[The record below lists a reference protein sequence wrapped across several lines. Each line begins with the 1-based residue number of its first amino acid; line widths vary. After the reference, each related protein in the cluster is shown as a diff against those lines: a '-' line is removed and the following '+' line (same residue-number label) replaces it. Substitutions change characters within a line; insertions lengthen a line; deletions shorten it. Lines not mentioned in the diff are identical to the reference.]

1 MRANGRY
8 RVISSETPTTAL
20 SLERRCAARTRRFL
34 SAAIP
39 FIDSLSTQSATT
51 PPSSLS
57 GRNGIYVFSGG
68 ADLGARPLE
77 ISSFLKGGPIGLR
90 LRASNEALLRAR
102 VARAKETNGPPFLL
116 LRWAGCEDEQRSTTG
131 PTPQSTGT
139 GTVRQAQGTSPHHR
153 KALYFPAKIM
163 VPLRATQAES
173 KRAHTNK

>member
-1 MRANGRY
+1 MWASVRHRL
-8 RVISSETPTTAL
+8 ISGEAPTTAL

-34 SAAIP
+34 SAAIL

-51 PPSSLS
+51 PPSSLA

-90 LRASNEALLRAR
+90 LRASNGHSFTVRVLRAR
-102 VARAKETNGPPFLL
+102 RAPGHSLL
-116 LRWAGCEDEQRSTTG
+116 SFSGRAL
-131 PTPQSTGT
+131 TPQSTGT
-139 GTVRQAQGTSPHHR
+139 GTVRHAQGTSPHHR
-153 KALYFPAKIM
+153 KVLCFPAKIM

-173 KRAHTNK
+173 KRANTNK